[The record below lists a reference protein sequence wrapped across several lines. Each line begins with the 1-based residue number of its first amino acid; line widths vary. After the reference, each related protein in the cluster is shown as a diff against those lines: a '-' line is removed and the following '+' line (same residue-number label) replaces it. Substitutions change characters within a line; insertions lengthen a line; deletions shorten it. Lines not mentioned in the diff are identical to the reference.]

1 MTGNVL
7 VSQGTNV
14 LRGEKLVVDLT
25 TGVSRVD
32 AGGGLV
38 RALLNQG
45 PPQPNAQ
52 QGTPPSNAPQG
63 TAQPNGSTGSPKFAP
78 QRIY

>member
-1 MTGNVL
+1 MKIMPVWPISLSATV
-7 VSQGTNV
+7 
-14 LRGEKLVVDLT
+14 
-25 TGVSRVD
+25 
-32 AGGGLV
+32 V